1 MANDPEPMFPQ
12 SNNDPDTGGSQKVG
26 GVYNSSSFTL
36 DNGERGDLQLDSSGN
51 TKVTLGTKIAGED
64 ITNDVLKVEQRFSF
78 TNCTAD
84 TAVKSGA
91 GFLHTVTIMPTDAAA
106 TAGSII
112 LYDNTAESGTIIGTI
127 TVTAAWVAPVT
138 LTFDVSFSTGL
149 YVGFSTT
156 NDVNV
161 TVSYR

>member
-1 MANDPEPMFPQ
+1 MAIQQQYSTNEVLNGAFDDT
-12 SNNDPDTGGSQKVG
+12 NNYLK
-26 GVYNSSSFTL
+26 NSLSTL
-36 DNGERGDLQLDSSGN
+36 
-51 TKVTLGTKIAGED
+51 IAGED
-64 ITNDVLKVEQRFSF
+64 LTNDRMKVEQRFSYA
-78 TNCTAD
+78 NCTSD

-149 YVGFSTT
+149 YVGFTTT

>member
-1 MANDPEPMFPQ
+1 MSNYNPNDPRAALILESDGTFVK
-12 SNNDPDTGGSQKVG
+12 SWDE
-26 GVYNSSSFTL
+26 TL
-36 DNGERGDLQLDSSGN
+36 NAFLVTMATLQ
-51 TKVTLGTKIAGED
+51 AGED
-64 ITNDVLKVEQRFSF
+64 LTNDVMKVEQRFSF
-78 TNCTAD
+78 SNVTSD

-106 TAGSII
+106 TAGSIV

-127 TVTAAWVAPVT
+127 AIVAAYQVPVT
-138 LTFDVSFSTGL
+138 LTFDCSFSTGL
-149 YVGFSTT
+149 YVGFTTT